1 VRAAARA
8 ARIWR
13 DAPRGSMMPRSSSMP
28 RVAAQVHYAAMR
40 LPRFFADAH
49 AIAAAYAILP
59 PF

>member
-1 VRAAARA
+1 
-8 ARIWR
+8 
-13 DAPRGSMMPRSSSMP
+13 MP